1 MIRVDGS
8 KGEGGGQVLR
18 TATTLSVITKKP
30 IHIFNIR
37 KGRSHPGLKTQHL
50 EGIKTLAVFCNAK
63 LEGAKLGSTEI
74 KFTPGD
80 IFKKELNVKIPTA
93 GSIGLLFQTL
103 KLPLAYAEHPVT
115 VNIDGGATF
124 NKWAPPVLY
133 TKNVL
138 LPLLEK
144 MGYKAKIDIQRH
156 GFYPVG
162 GAKVKITVNPC
173 KSFKP
178 LKLERSKTIKISGIS
193 VASKHLEKAKVAE
206 RQKESVLKMLSMDY
220 DVKIKT
226 ESVDSACPGSGI
238 VLWTETF
245 GASGLGE
252 RGKPAEAVGKEAVD
266 DLLKTL
272 KSEAIIDEHLC
283 DQILPFMA
291 IAKGESIIT
300 TPKITTHTET
310 NIWTIKQFLDVDFA
324 VKKSGNMF
332 KITCSGSR

>member
-1 MIRVDGS
+1 MIKIDGS
-8 KGEGGGQVLR
+8 YGESGGQILR
-18 TATTLSVITKKP
+18 TSIALSVITKKP

-37 KGRSHPGLKTQHL
+37 KGRLHPGLKTQHL
-50 EGIKTLAVFCNAK
+50 EGIKALADFCDAK
-63 LEGAKLGSTEI
+63 LEGAKIGSTEI
-74 KFTPGD
+74 KFTPGNA
-80 IFKKELNVKIPTA
+80 FKKELNVKIPTA

-103 KLPLAYAEHPVT
+103 KIPLAYAEYPVT

-124 NKWAPPVLY
+124 NKWAPQVLY
-133 TKNVL
+133 TQNIL

-178 LKLERSKTIKISGIS
+178 LKLEKSKTIKISGLSI
-193 VASKHLEKAKVAE
+193 ASKHLEKAKVAE
-206 RQKESVLKMLSMDY
+206 RQKESVLKMLSTNY
-220 DVKIKT
+220 DIKIKT
-226 ESVDSACPGSGI
+226 ESVDSTCPGSGI

-252 RGKPAEAVGKEAVD
+252 RGKPAEAVGKEAANE
-266 DLLKTL
+266 LLKTL
-272 KSEAIIDEHLC
+272 NSEASVDEHLC
-283 DQILPFMA
+283 DQILPFLA
-291 IAKGESIIT
+291 IANGESIIT
-300 TPKITTHTET
+300 TPKITAHTET

-324 VKKSGNMF
+324 VEKSGNVF
-332 KITCSGSR
+332 KVVCSGS